1 MRRRRGRGMNP
12 VLAGLLVAVLSAAAF
27 FFAFTQLN
35 PFASPFEV
43 SAVFPSAN
51 NIKPKSPVRIAGVNV
66 GKVKRIER
74 VNGSAQA
81 ARVVMEFKKEGLP
94 IHKDAVFTVRPRI
107 FLEGNFFVDVQPG
120 SPSAPKLA
128 DGDTVPINQTKTPV
142 QLDQILTA
150 LQKDTRDDLRATLFW
165 LSKGLEGQGAKGY
178 NRSIQFWEPAYRDG
192 AIVADA
198 TRGLVDGDLSGYIK
212 SAGTTAEALDR
223 NAGQLKSLITDF
235 NTTARAFAENDA
247 DLEATIAELPR
258 TLRAGMPALD
268 ALNAAFPSVRAFVK
282 DFRPGV
288 RSTGPAI
295 DASLPFVRQVRDLVQ
310 PSELRGLARDL
321 RVTVPSLARL
331 TKSQVPFSRQIREQ
345 ASCATTVLLPWGRD
359 TIEDKQFP
367 ATGPVFQ
374 EFAKPL
380 PGLAGESRSG
390 DANGQWFRVSLA
402 APSVAIP
409 NPSGGFTVMP
419 NGPMLGANPPKGK
432 RSPLRPDVA
441 CETQTKPDLRT
452 EATPAPKNQIQ
463 TKIPA
468 DRLDDYQKIVEKTVD
483 GLRREIKAKGL
494 EDRYQVTDK
503 PADAKTLLE
512 GLR

>member
-1 MRRRRGRGMNP
+1 MRRRRKRGMPP
-12 VLAGLLVAVLSAAAF
+12 VAAGLLTAVLAAAAF

-35 PFASPFEV
+35 PFASPYQV

-94 IHKDAVFTVRPRI
+94 IHKDAVFTIRPRI

-120 SPSAPKLA
+120 SPSAPTLA

-150 LQKDTRDDLRATLFW
+150 LQKDTREDLRATLFW
-165 LSKGLEGQGAKGY
+165 LSKGLEGEGAKGY
-178 NRSIQFWEPAYRDG
+178 NRSIPYWEPAYRDG
-192 AIVADA
+192 AIVSDA
-198 TRGLVDGDLSGYIK
+198 TRGTVDGDLSNYIK
-212 SAGTTAEALDR
+212 NAGTTAEALDR

-235 NTTARAFAENDA
+235 NTTARAFASEDGN
-247 DLEATIAELPR
+247 LEATIAELPR

-268 ALNAAFPSVRAFVK
+268 ALNRAFPPLRAFVK

-295 DASLPFVRQVRDLVQ
+295 DASLPFVRQLRDLVQ
-310 PSELRGLARDL
+310 PAELRGLARDL
-321 RVTVPSLARL
+321 RATVPSLARL
-331 TKSQVPFSRQIREQ
+331 TEGQVPFNRQARELS
-345 ASCATTVLLPWGRD
+345 SCQNEVVLPWTHD
-359 TIEDKQFP
+359 TIQDKQFP
-367 ATGPVFQ
+367 ATGRVF
-374 EFAKPL
+374 EEAPKPL
-380 PGLAGESRSG
+380 PGLAGESRAG
-390 DANGQWFRVSLA
+390 DANGQWFRVSLSG
-402 APSVAIP
+402 PSVATP
-409 NPSGGFTVMP
+409 NGAGGFNVTS
-419 NGPMLGANPPKGK
+419 GPLLGANPPKGK
-432 RSPLRPDVA
+432 RPPMRSDVP

-452 EATPAPKNQIQ
+452 EATPAPRNQIRA
-463 TKIPA
+463 KIPA
-468 DRLDDYQKIVEKTVD
+468 DRLDDYQKLVD
-483 GLRREIKAKGL
+483 KAADALRQELKANGL
-494 EDRYQVTDK
+494 EGRYQVTNK
-503 PADAKTLLE
+503 PATAKTVLE

>member
-1 MRRRRGRGMNP
+1 MRRRRKRGMPP
-12 VLAGLLVAVLSAAAF
+12 VLAGLLVALLSAAAF

-81 ARVVMEFKKEGLP
+81 ARVVMELKDEGLP
-94 IHKDAVFTVRPRI
+94 IHKDAVFTIRPRI

-120 SPSAPKLA
+120 SPSAPTLA

-150 LQKDTRDDLRATLFW
+150 LQKDTREDLRATVFW
-165 LSKGLEGQGAKGY
+165 LSKGLEGEGAKGF
-178 NRSIQFWEPAYRDG
+178 NRSIPFWEPAYRDG
-192 AIVADA
+192 AVVADA

-212 SAGTTAEALDR
+212 NAGATAEALDR

-235 NTTARAFAENDA
+235 NTTARAFADNDA

-258 TLRAGMPALD
+258 TLRAGLPALD
-268 ALNAAFPSVRAFVK
+268 ALNASFPSVRAFVK

-295 DASLPFVRQVRDLVQ
+295 DASLPFIRQVRNLVQ
-310 PSELRGLARDL
+310 PAELRGLARDL
-321 RVTVPSLARL
+321 RATVPSLARL
-331 TKSQVPFSRQIREQ
+331 TESQVPFSRQGRELS
-345 ASCATTVLLPWGRD
+345 SCANEVILKWSQD
-359 TIEDKQFP
+359 TIQDKQFP

-380 PGLAGESRSG
+380 PGLAGESRAG

-402 APSVAIP
+402 APSVAVP

-419 NGPMLGANPPKGK
+419 NGPMLGTNPPKGK
-432 RSPLRPDVA
+432 RPPLRPDVP
-441 CETQTKPDLRT
+441 CETQVQPDLRT
-452 EATPAPKNQIQ
+452 EATPAPRNQIRA
-463 TKIPA
+463 KIPS
-468 DRLDDYQKIVEKTVD
+468 DRLDDYQEVVEKAVST
-483 GLRREIKAKGL
+483 LRKEIKAKGL
-494 EDRYQVTDK
+494 DDRYQVTSK

-512 GLR
+512 ALR

>member
-1 MRRRRGRGMNP
+1 MRRRRKRGIPP
-12 VLAGLLVAVLSAAAF
+12 VAAGLLTAVLAAAAF

-35 PFASPFEV
+35 PFASPYEV
-43 SAVFPSAN
+43 NAVFPSAN

-74 VNGSAQA
+74 VNGSASA
-81 ARVVMEFKKEGLP
+81 ARVVLEIDKAGLP
-94 IHKDAVFTVRPRI
+94 IHKDAVMTIRPRI

-120 SPSAPKLA
+120 SPSAPTLA
-128 DGDTVPINQTKTPV
+128 DGDTVPINQTKTPI

-150 LQKDTRDDLRATLFW
+150 LQKDTREDLRATLFW
-165 LSKGLEGQGAKGY
+165 LSKGLEGQGAKGF
-178 NRSIQFWEPAYRDG
+178 NRSIPFWEPAYRDG
-192 AIVADA
+192 AIVSDA
-198 TRGLVDGDLSGYIK
+198 TLGTVEGDLSGYIK
-212 SAGTTAEALDR
+212 NAGTTAEALDR

-235 NTTARAFAENDA
+235 NTTARAFAENDN
-247 DLEATIAELPR
+247 DLESTIAELPR
-258 TLRAGMPALD
+258 TLRAGLPALD
-268 ALNAAFPSVRAFVK
+268 SLNRAFPPVRAFVK

-310 PSELRGLARDL
+310 PAELRGLSRDL
-321 RVTVPSLARL
+321 RLTVPSLAKL
-331 TKSQVPFSRQIREQ
+331 TESQVPFARQGREL
-345 ASCATTVLLPWGRD
+345 ASCQNEVILPWTVD
-359 TIEDKQFP
+359 TIQDKQFP

-380 PGLAGESRSG
+380 PGLAGESRTG

-409 NPSGGFTVMP
+409 NGSNGFQLMS
-419 NGPMLGANPPKGK
+419 GPMLGANPPKGK

-452 EATPAPKNQIQ
+452 EATPAPKNQIRA
-463 TKIPA
+463 KIPA
-468 DRLDDYQKIVEKTVD
+468 DRIDDYNKIVQDAVGT
-483 GLRREIKAKGL
+483 LRKEIKAGGL
-494 EDRYQVTDK
+494 EDRYRVTDT
-503 PADAKTLLE
+503 PATPKTLLG